1 MSGSTVSC
9 GCHAKKALRD
19 ANEDLKT
26 LVCKS
31 DKYGKMTII
40 QEVESVKT
48 RKGNDRRVLC
58 HCECGE
64 RKVVSLQALRNGGT
78 VSCGCYRRS
87 RESKHCTHGM
97 KGTPTYYI
105 WGTMKAR
112 CNPANAT
119 TRSRYAGRGIKV
131 CKRWMKFENFL
142 ADMGV
147 RPSDQHSLD
156 RINNDGN
163 YCKTNCRWVLP
174 LVQSNNKSNTLII
187 TLEGVSKPRME
198 WCRTL
203 GITKSMLT
211 YRL

>member
-1 MSGSTVSC
+1 
-9 GCHAKKALRD
+9 
-19 ANEDLKT
+19 
-26 LVCKS
+26 
-31 DKYGKMTII
+31 
-40 QEVESVKT
+40 
-48 RKGNDRRVLC
+48 
-58 HCECGE
+58 
-64 RKVVSLQALRNGGT
+64 
-78 VSCGCYRRS
+78 
-87 RESKHCTHGM
+87 M

-211 YRL
+211 YRLQNWTPEKVATTKGSVRLKATSEKPTALQLKTIEKLRSKGMFADWTDDPRVAAKWITDHLL